1 MHQETRTYW
10 TIKESRNDGR
20 QAWNDWRNTRIHM
33 CRRQEEEAIGK
44 RKEREARCRMEK
56 EC

>member
-10 TIKESRNDGR
+10 TIRETRNDGR